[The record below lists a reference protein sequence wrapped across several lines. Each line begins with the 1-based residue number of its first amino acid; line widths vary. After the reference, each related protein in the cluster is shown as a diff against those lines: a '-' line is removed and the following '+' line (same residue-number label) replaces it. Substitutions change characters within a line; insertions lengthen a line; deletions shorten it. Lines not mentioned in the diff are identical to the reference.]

1 MILVIYETPRK
12 AFGKTL
18 DTRIL
23 MVGRILGKIKQKV
36 QKQSGKMDQ
45 SQEVIT
51 SAEAGEETLSQE
63 ALRKEPEPEVARKLV
78 VVGRESV
85 FSEDIIDYA
94 LEMAER
100 MSYEIVAL
108 NTAPLSCE
116 TFKFF
121 SSSRNKICEDFEDL
135 SKKNVRLFQ
144 EAAEKK
150 GIPFTHVVKF
160 SESSEVLK
168 EIRNEIGEF
177 EFVVSESEDQ
187 AAVSKPENGQ
197 KAKSEIFVYSMI

>member
-1 MILVIYETPRK
+1 M
-12 AFGKTL
+12 
-18 DTRIL
+18 
-23 MVGRILGKIKQKV
+23 GRILGKIKQKI
-36 QKQSGKMDQ
+36 QKLSGKTDPGA
-45 SQEVIT
+45 IT
-51 SAEAGEETLSQE
+51 SAEAGEGSLAQE
-63 ALRKEPEPEVARKLV
+63 APQTEPEDEEARKLV

-108 NTAPLSCE
+108 NAAPLSCA
-116 TFKFF
+116 TFKLF

-135 SKKNVRLFQ
+135 SKRNVQAFQ

-160 SESSEVLK
+160 SESYEVLK

-187 AAVSKPENGQ
+187 EAISRPEDGER
-197 KAKSEIFVYSMI
+197 AKSEIFVYSMM

>member
-1 MILVIYETPRK
+1 M
-12 AFGKTL
+12 
-18 DTRIL
+18 
-23 MVGRILGKIKQKV
+23 GRILGKIKQKV

-45 SQEVIT
+45 SQEVT
-51 SAEAGEETLSQE
+51 TFAEAGQE
-63 ALRKEPEPEVARKLV
+63 AIAQKALQTEPEPEVARKLV

-116 TFKFF
+116 TIKFF

-135 SKKNVRLFQ
+135 SKKNVRTFQ
-144 EAAEKK
+144 EAAKKK

-160 SESSEVLK
+160 SESYEVLK

-187 AAVSKPENGQ
+187 AAVSRPENGE

>member
-1 MILVIYETPRK
+1 
-12 AFGKTL
+12 
-18 DTRIL
+18 
-23 MVGRILGKIKQKV
+23 VGGILGKIKQKI
-36 QKQSGKMDQ
+36 QKLSGKTDQ
-45 SQEVIT
+45 DPEAIT
-51 SAEAGEETLSQE
+51 SAETGPESLTQE
-63 ALRKEPEPEVARKLV
+63 ALQTAPEIEVARKLV

-108 NTAPLSCE
+108 NTAPLSCA
-116 TFKFF
+116 TFKLF
-121 SSSRNKICEDFEDL
+121 SSSRNKICEDFEGL
-135 SKKNVRLFQ
+135 SKKNVQVFQ

-160 SESSEVLK
+160 NESYEVLK

-187 AAVSKPENGQ
+187 EAISRPENGER
-197 KAKSEIFVYSMI
+197 AKSEIFVYSMM

>member
-1 MILVIYETPRK
+1 M
-12 AFGKTL
+12 G
-18 DTRIL
+18 
-23 MVGRILGKIKQKV
+23 GILGKIKQKV
-36 QKQSGKMDQ
+36 QKLSGKTDPDQ
-45 SQEVIT
+45 EAIT
-51 SAEAGEETLSQE
+51 SAEAEEGSLAQE
-63 ALRKEPEPEVARKLV
+63 ARQTEPEAEVARKLV

-108 NTAPLSCE
+108 NTAPLSCA
-116 TFKFF
+116 TFKLF
-121 SSSRNKICEDFEDL
+121 SSSRNKICEDFEGL
-135 SKKNVRLFQ
+135 SKKNVQVFQ

-160 SESSEVLK
+160 SESYEVLK

-177 EFVVSESEDQ
+177 EFVVSESEDP
-187 AAVSKPENGQ
+187 AAVSRPENGE
-197 KAKSEIFVYSMI
+197 KAKSEIFVYSMM